1 MAAAKV
7 RLMKI
12 SGDLEQLNPLS
23 AKLLSCGC
31 FYPDAVGKYVSSTM
45 GFLPYTQDEPYS
57 EKLERLQTAAK
68 TLGLTLEKT
77 GEPEAEGTWSAD
89 DEAALTALHKQASAD
104 IQSAGACGR

>member
-45 GFLPYTQDEPYS
+45 GFLPYTQD
-57 EKLERLQTAAK
+57 
-68 TLGLTLEKT
+68 
-77 GEPEAEGTWSAD
+77 
-89 DEAALTALHKQASAD
+89 
-104 IQSAGACGR
+104 